1 MDTILQLL
9 SELHEDNDFEE
20 CDSLVNDGI
29 LDSFDI
35 VTLIG
40 EIADE
45 FDVQITADKI
55 TPENFNSAES
65 IWSLVSELMD
75 E

>member
-1 MDTILQLL
+1 MDIILDMLK
-9 SELHEDNDFEE
+9 ELHEDVDFEE
-20 CDSLVNDGI
+20 CDSLVTDGI

-40 EIADE
+40 QIAEE
-45 FDVQITADKI
+45 FDVSITADKI

-65 IWSLVSELMD
+65 IWSLVSELLD

>member
-1 MDTILQLL
+1 MDTILDMLE
-9 SELHEDNDFEE
+9 ELHEDVDFEE
-20 CDSLVNDGI
+20 CDSLVTDGI

-40 EIADE
+40 EIAEE
-45 FDVQITADKI
+45 FDVRITADKI

-65 IWSLVSELMD
+65 IWSIVYELMD

>member
-9 SELHEDNDFEE
+9 SELHEDVDFEE
-20 CDSLVNDGI
+20 CDSLVSDGI

-45 FDVQITADKI
+45 FDVRITADKI